1 MPSRLRAPTAIIHTA
16 PLKGVVAPPRF
27 VPRTSADQTAEELK
41 PEKPCNFIIGEK
53 VRATAILLT
62 IVLAIP
68 LNQRVESVAFK
79 ELCPNV

>member
-1 MPSRLRAPTAIIHTA
+1 MPSRLRAPTAIIQTD
-16 PLKGVVAPPRF
+16 PLKGVVAPPRL
-27 VPRTSADQTAEELK
+27 VPRISADQTGMELK
-41 PEKPCNFIIGEK
+41 SEKFCNFIIGEK
-53 VRATAILLT
+53 VRATARLLT